1 MITPTAE
8 DWEPSTTSGTIAV
21 LNLQAQINGL
31 ARRTRRVRP
40 ARGQAASLPGPVTDR
55 ALLIDLIALR
65 GHVLGCIADYELAA
79 KLAEQLVRDA
89 PDNGTAL
96 LARAR
101 TRATFDR
108 FVQALADLDT
118 ARRAG
123 VDGTTLD
130 DERAAIYQAVGSY
143 AHALVLRHNAA
154 KRRPGFTTISALA
167 VLQAERGEV
176 AEAER
181 LFAEARRRYHGVS
194 PFPVA
199 SLDVRRG
206 LMWLRADD
214 LPAARTWFHAA
225 WRRVPAY
232 ALALGNLAEVDAALG
247 DKTAIDRLRS
257 LASSSD
263 DPQYA
268 ASLACFLDAAGHSQE
283 AEQWRGGAAARY
295 DELGARHPEA
305 FSRRAPGAGQRRTR
319 LRRPV
324 WAPCPGVA
332 SAS

>member
-1 MITPTAE
+1 MITPTA
-8 DWEPSTTSGTIAV
+8 DNCEPSTTNGTIAV

-31 ARRTRRVRP
+31 AGRARPSRP
-40 ARGQAASLPGPVTDR
+40 ARGQAASLLAPVTDR
-55 ALLIDLIALR
+55 VLLIDLIVLR

-79 KLAEQLVRDA
+79 HLAEQLVRDA
-89 PDNGTAL
+89 PGNGTAL

-101 TRATFDR
+101 TRATFHR

-118 ARRAG
+118 ARLTG

-143 AHALVLRHNAA
+143 THALVLRHNAA
-154 KRRPGFTTISALA
+154 RRWPGFATMSALA

-181 LFAEARRRYHGVS
+181 LFGEARRRYHGVS

-199 SLDVRRG
+199 SLDVQRG

-214 LPAARTWFHAA
+214 LPAARTWFDAA
-225 WRRVPAY
+225 CRRVPAY
-232 ALALGNLAEVDAALG
+232 ALALGNLAEVDVARG
-247 DKTAIDRLRS
+247 DRTAIDRLRS
-257 LASSSD
+257 LASTSD

-268 ASLACFLDAAGHSQE
+268 ASLARFLDAAGHSQE
-283 AEQWRGGAAARY
+283 AEYWRGGAAARY
-295 DELGARHPEA
+295 DELEARHPEA
-305 FSRRAPGAGQRRTR
+305 FPRRAPGAGQPRAR

-324 WAPCPGVA
+324 WAPCPGLA

>member
-1 MITPTAE
+1 MITPAAE
-8 DWEPSTTSGTIAV
+8 ACEPSTTSGTIAV

-31 ARRTRRVRP
+31 AGRTYLWRP
-40 ARGQAASLPGPVTDR
+40 ARGQAASLLAPVTDR

-89 PDNGTAL
+89 PDNGAAL

-101 TRATFDR
+101 TRANFHR

-118 ARRAG
+118 ARLTG
-123 VDGTTLD
+123 VDATTLD

-154 KRRPGFTTISALA
+154 RRRPGFATMSALA
-167 VLQAERGEV
+167 ALHAERAEV

-199 SLDVRRG
+199 SLDVQRG

-214 LPAARTWFHAA
+214 LPAARTWFYAA

-232 ALALGNLAEVDAALG
+232 ALALGNLAGVDAALG
-247 DKTAIDRLRS
+247 DTTAIDRLRS

-268 ASLACFLDAAGHSQE
+268 VSLAHFLDAAGHSQE
-283 AEQWRGGAAARY
+283 AEHWRGGAAARY
-295 DELGARHPEA
+295 DELEARHPEA
-305 FSRRAPGAGQRRTR
+305 FPGRAPGAGQRRTR

-324 WAPCPGVA
+324 WAPCPGLA